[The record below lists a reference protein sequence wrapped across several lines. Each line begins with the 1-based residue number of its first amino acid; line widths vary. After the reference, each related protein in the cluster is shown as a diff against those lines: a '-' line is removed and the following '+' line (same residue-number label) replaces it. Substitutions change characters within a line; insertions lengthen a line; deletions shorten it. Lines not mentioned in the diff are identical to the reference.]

1 MTLDDAT
8 RSLEALSL
16 PMEPSPDLEPAAVVR
31 TVCRGLQH
39 ADAPTPN
46 AGLERLYR
54 FTTFECRAALTARQG
69 KNSVERFVEYANLY
83 SLLRCPSFSIV
94 GDATIIAGT
103 PTRGALASLAVD
115 VVEPVGFRFPSG
127 HERPASTEVQP
138 PIRTERY
145 QFTLSQ
151 ERRPSLAGCW
161 LVHAVL
167 PMREH
172 MMFNGDS
179 GAVQG

>member
-1 MTLDDAT
+1 MTID
-8 RSLEALSL
+8 SLEALSL
-16 PMEPSPDLEPAAVVR
+16 PMEPSPELEPAAVVR
-31 TVCRGLQH
+31 AVCRGLQH
-39 ADAPTPN
+39 ADTPTLN

-54 FTTFECRAALTARQG
+54 FSTFECRAALTARQG
-69 KNSVERFVEYANLY
+69 KNSVEAFVCYANLY
-83 SLLRCPSFSIV
+83 SLPRCPSLALV
-94 GDATIIAGT
+94 GGTTIIPGT
-103 PTRGALASLAVD
+103 QTRGALASLAVD
-115 VVEPVGFRFPSG
+115 VVEPIGFRFPSG
-127 HERPASTEVQP
+127 HERPASDEMEP
-138 PIRTERY
+138 PVRTERY

-151 ERRPSLAGCW
+151 ERRPPLAGCW